1 MDLCGFRVMPSLS
14 FVARSSAALCL
25 MLLALPA
32 TVSAADD
39 AAHRLADKFATG
51 DRAAREAADAER
63 RAAEESEML
72 ERARREA
79 AERAQAD
86 RAAEAAA
93 EARMKEMEAARE
105 AEAKRLAEKLRRAGD
120 ARRQRAASESRST
133 DAFKPA
139 LKPASPPVPAVSPPA
154 MAREPEPDIAR
165 DLEPNGAPFDE
176 PPAQTAGTPPLL
188 PSPPMSLGRHEPE
201 FAPPADRRVTVLL
214 VMEPGKKGIRRFNK
228 TADPVLCHDELCF
241 VSKGAAAPARVM
253 TRRKALGAGNT
264 LGKRA
269 GACRHSLTCAY
280 RGVTLDGPAPVIE
293 PVDLKI
299 LVHDRREPR
308 AVSGDA
314 SCHVTAG
321 RLSCGRTVVA
331 AGYRAWIVPE
341 AIAEQAGP
349 AGLAAALAR
358 GLQPVDLREAAFR
371 D

>member
-1 MDLCGFRVMPSLS
+1 
-14 FVARSSAALCL
+14 
-25 MLLALPA
+25 MLVALPA
-32 TVSAADD
+32 AVSAADD

-51 DRAAREAADAER
+51 DRAAREAADAEL
-63 RAAEESEML
+63 RAAEEAEML

-79 AERAQAD
+79 AERTEVD

-105 AEAKRLAEKLRRAGD
+105 AEAKRLAEKLRRAED
-120 ARRQRAASESRST
+120 ARRQRAASETQST
-133 DAFKPA
+133 GAFKPA
-139 LKPASPPVPAVSPPA
+139 LKPASPPVANVSPPA
-154 MAREPEPDIAR
+154 IAREPGPEITR
-165 DLEPNGAPFDE
+165 DLEPAGAPLVHE
-176 PPAQTAGTPPLL
+176 PAAQTAATPVPSSPLS
-188 PSPPMSLGRHEPE
+188 SPPMSLGRHEPE
-201 FAPPADRRVTVLL
+201 LAGPADRRVTVLL
-214 VMEPGKKGIRRFNK
+214 VMQPGKKGIRRFNK
-228 TADPVLCHDELCF
+228 TADPVLCHDTLCF
-241 VSKGAAAPARVM
+241 VSKGAGAPARVM

-341 AIAEQAGP
+341 SVAEQAGP
-349 AGLAAALAR
+349 AGLAAALSR